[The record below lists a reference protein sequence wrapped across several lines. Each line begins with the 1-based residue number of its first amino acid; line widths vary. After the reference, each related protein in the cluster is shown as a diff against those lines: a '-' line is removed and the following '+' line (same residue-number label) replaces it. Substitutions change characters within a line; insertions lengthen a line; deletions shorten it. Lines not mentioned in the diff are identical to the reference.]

1 MAAIKI
7 NNLDNTSDDQ
17 SVDSGNLMT
26 DLNETETNGIS
37 GGFAIPQYGAGFE
50 L

>member
-1 MAAIKI
+1 MAEIKI

-37 GGFAIPQYGAGFE
+37 GGFASPSYGAGFE

>member
-7 NNLDNTSDDQ
+7 NNLDNTSDEQ
-17 SVDSGNLMT
+17 SLDSGILLTNL
-26 DLNETETNGIS
+26 DETETNGIS
-37 GGFAIPQYGAGFE
+37 GGFAIPEYGVGFA